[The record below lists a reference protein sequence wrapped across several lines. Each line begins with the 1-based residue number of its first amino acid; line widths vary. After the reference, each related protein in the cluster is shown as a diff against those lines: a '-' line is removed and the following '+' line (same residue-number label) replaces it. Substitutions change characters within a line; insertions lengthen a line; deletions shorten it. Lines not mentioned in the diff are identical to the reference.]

1 MNTNKIRTSSLI
13 SACVLGLA
21 GTAAMDQALAESY
34 TAVELAPGALASSA
48 TTISSGNA
56 AGFATEAA
64 YTGSTHAA
72 LWNGTA
78 MVDLHPAFLADATNQ
93 VKGRSTVQGSAQNV
107 QVGWGIGPGSNNR
120 NVPLAWYGNAES
132 ATALTIPFANAGG
145 QALATDGSQ
154 IVGYGIPLVK
164 DGTATGPARALLW
177 DATSGVASDLGANA
191 QLLGVSGGQQVGYVL
206 KSLQNAALW
215 NGSANSM
222 VSLHPKN
229 AVVSVA
235 YGTDGFTQV
244 GYSGFDVRVRAEAN
258 KGNKDKRFNYAYVWN
273 GSASS
278 AVNIH
283 AGGFTHTYAT
293 AIKGQWIAGYGADE
307 TRLGTPAYY
316 HAIVWD
322 AAYQATDLNAALP
335 APYVGSQALAV
346 DELGNVAGYAMT
358 ATGYRQAVV
367 WMRNP

>member
-1 MNTNKIRTSSLI
+1 MRRTGDASL
-13 SACVLGLA
+13 A
-21 GTAAMDQALAESY
+21 
-34 TAVELAPGALASSA
+34 
-48 TTISSGNA
+48 
-56 AGFATEAA
+56 
-64 YTGSTHAA
+64 
-72 LWNGTA
+72 
-78 MVDLHPAFLADATNQ
+78 
-93 VKGRSTVQGSAQNV
+93 
-107 QVGWGIGPGSNNR
+107 
-120 NVPLAWYGNAES
+120 
-132 ATALTIPFANAGG
+132 ANALRDLWRGLPTKFSG
-145 QALATDGSQ
+145 PLNFAGSGPDTQAVTKIQPGNNWRS
-154 IVGYGIPLVK
+154 K
-164 DGTATGPARALLW
+164 
-177 DATSGVASDLGANA
+177 
-191 QLLGVSGGQQVGYVL
+191 
-206 KSLQNAALW
+206 
-215 NGSANSM
+215 

-273 GSASS
+273 GSAAS

-322 AAYQATDLNAALP
+322 AAYQVTDLNAALAALP
-335 APYVGSQALAV
+335 ATYVGSQALAV
-346 DELGNVAGYAMT
+346 DELGNVAGYALT

-367 WMRNP
+367 WVRNP